1 MKISK
6 TVYQAL
12 AEAIRLYQI
21 ETGTHA
27 TVNENFCIEGA
38 RTWSVNF
45 CASGHMTSQDA
56 RTFANEINHAA
67 LIVDAINSMKLEV
80 LHEESTYITNAES
93 WNKTVEA
100 MKASLEGCRIN
111 LIEIV
116 AEIHFEEQYIR
127 MYGENK

>member
-6 TVYQAL
+6 TAYQAL

-21 ETGTHA
+21 EAGTHA
-27 TVNENFCIEGA
+27 TVNENFCMEGTK
-38 RTWSVNF
+38 TWSVNF
-45 CASGHMTSQDA
+45 CASGHMTPQDA

-67 LIVDAINSMKLEV
+67 LIVDALNSMKLEV
-80 LHEESTYITNAES
+80 LHEESTYITDAES

-100 MKASLEGCRIN
+100 MKASLEGCRTN

-116 AEIHFEEQYIR
+116 AEIHFEEQYVR
-127 MYGENK
+127 MYGEA

>member
-6 TVYQAL
+6 TVYQAI

-27 TVNENFCIEGA
+27 TVNENFCMEGT

-45 CASGHMTSQDA
+45 CASGHMTPQDA
-56 RTFANEINHAA
+56 RAFANEINHAA
-67 LIVDAINSMKLEV
+67 LIVDALNSMKLEV
-80 LHEESTYITNAES
+80 LQEGSTYITDAES

-100 MKASLEGCRIN
+100 MKASLEGCRTN

-116 AEIHFEEQYIR
+116 AEIHFEEQYVR
-127 MYGENK
+127 MYGEA